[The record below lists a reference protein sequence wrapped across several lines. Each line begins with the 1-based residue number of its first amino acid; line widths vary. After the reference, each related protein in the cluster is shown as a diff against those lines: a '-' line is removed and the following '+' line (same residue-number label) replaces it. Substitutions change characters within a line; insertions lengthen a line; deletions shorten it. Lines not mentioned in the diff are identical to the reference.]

1 MNIVYSD
8 RFSAFL
14 DGLNRIT
21 ILIPLNY
28 RDNVTPIF
36 TIYFEGQRIGVLKV
50 EEVIKIEHYIKYI
63 CKAPFEIPLGEEYQ
77 IEDDKGIAFGLRTGA
92 VIRTPEFDDHYYYDG
107 EDLGAAY
114 TKEKTVFKVWAPTAT
129 NVKLKLIN
137 DFGAEKGTVAM
148 QRGERGVWSLT
159 VHNDLKGYYYSFL
172 VRVNYIWREATDPYS
187 RAVSVNGQ
195 YSAIVDTEKIEKH
208 PNKIPPLES
217 PVDAIIYET
226 NIRDFSHHHNSGMN
240 AKGKYLAFT
249 EENTKTDKGYSTGIS
264 YLKELGVT
272 HIEIL
277 PVNDFSGVDETIIG
291 KEYNWGYNPRHFN
304 APVGI
309 YSTNPH
315 VPFNRIEE
323 LKELIKSL
331 HKNGLGVI
339 LDVVYNHVFQKE
351 LSNFEKIVPGY
362 YFRYDLNGMPANGS
376 GCGNDIASERLM
388 VRKFIVSS
396 VRYWLEYFQVDGF
409 RFDLMGLID
418 IETMKEIER
427 TVREIKPDAILLG
440 EGWDL
445 PTAIPANQK
454 STIENAPK
462 LNGIGFFN
470 DRFRDKIKGSNF
482 DLKDIGYIS
491 GKKVESKDFYQ
502 LITNTGSGYPLK
514 PTQSV
519 NFVECHDNHTLWDR
533 LQLANGIE
541 SNEIRQRRHRFATSI
556 VLLSQGIPF
565 LHSGQEFFRTK
576 HGIENSYCSPDWI
589 NELNWDLREQHDDTI
604 TYLKCLIQIRKSHG
618 AFRFRT
624 REEIERHLKIVDISA
639 SCHALLYENVENYGV
654 WKNILVVFHHAEM
667 ETTISLPDHDKW
679 DVLCDSCN
687 VGQGNPII
695 RKGITEYTLEPLRTY
710 VFVQE

>member
-1 MNIVYSD
+1 VSIVYSD

-14 DGLNRIT
+14 DALNRIT

-28 RDNVTPIF
+28 RENETPTF
-36 TIYFEGQRIGVLKV
+36 TIYFEGQKIGVLKV
-50 EEVIKIEHYIKYI
+50 EEVVRIEHYIKYI
-63 CKAPFEIPLGEEYQ
+63 CTAPFEIPLGEEYQ

-92 VIRTPEFDDHYYYDG
+92 VIRTPEFDEHYHYDG
-107 EDLGAAY
+107 NDLGAVY
-114 TKEKTVFKVWAPTAT
+114 TKEKTVFKLWAPTAT
-129 NVKLKLIN
+129 SVKVKLIN

-159 VHNDLKGYYYSFL
+159 IHNDLKGYFYSYL

-187 RAVSVNGQ
+187 KAVSVNGQ
-195 YSAIVDTEKIEKH
+195 YSAIIDPEKIERH
-208 PNKIPPLES
+208 SYKIPTLDS
-217 PVDAIIYET
+217 QVDAIIYET
-226 NIRDFSHHHNSGMN
+226 HVRDFSHHNNSGMD

-249 EENTKTDKGYSTGIS
+249 EENTKTNKGYSTGIS

-272 HIEIL
+272 HIELL
-277 PVNDFSGVDETIIG
+277 PVNDFSGVDETVIG

-304 APVGI
+304 SPVGV

-315 VPFNRIEE
+315 LPFNRIEE

-362 YFRYDLNGMPANGS
+362 YFRYDSNGMPSNGS
-376 GCGNDIASERLM
+376 GCGNDVASERFM
-388 VRKFIVSS
+388 VRKFIIASIK
-396 VRYWLEYFQVDGF
+396 YWMEYFQVDGF
-409 RFDLMGLID
+409 RFDLMGLLD
-418 IETMKEIER
+418 LDTMKEIER
-427 TVREIKPDAILLG
+427 VVREIRPDAILIG

-445 PTAIPANQK
+445 HTALPAEQK
-454 STIENAPK
+454 STIANAHK
-462 LNGIGFFN
+462 LTGIGFFN
-470 DRFRDKIKGSNF
+470 DRFRDTIKGSNF

-491 GKKVESKDFYQ
+491 GKRVEPHDFFE
-502 LITNTGSGYPLK
+502 LVTNTGTEYPLT
-514 PTQSV
+514 PVQSV

-533 LQLANGIE
+533 LQVANGLE
-541 SNEIRQRRHRFATSI
+541 SNELRQRRHRFATSI

-576 HGIENSYCSPDWI
+576 QGIENSYCSPDWI
-589 NELNWDLREQHDDTI
+589 NELNWDLREQHDETI
-604 TYLKCLIQIRKSHG
+604 SYLKCLIQIRKSHG

-624 REEIERHLKIVDISA
+624 REEIERHMKIVDIHVD
-639 SCHALLYENVENYGV
+639 CHALMYENVGEYGS
-654 WKNILVVFHHAEM
+654 WKNILVIFHHAEK
-667 ETTISLPDHDKW
+667 ETAITLPNDTEW
-679 DVLCDSCN
+679 DILCDSCAD
-687 VGQGNPII
+687 GQGERII
-695 RKGITEYTLEPLRTY
+695 RKSIRDYTLEPLRTY